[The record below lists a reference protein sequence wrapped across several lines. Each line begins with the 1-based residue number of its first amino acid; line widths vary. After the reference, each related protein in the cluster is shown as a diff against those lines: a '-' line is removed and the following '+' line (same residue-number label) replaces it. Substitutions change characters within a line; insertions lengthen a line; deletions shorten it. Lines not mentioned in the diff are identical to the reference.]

1 MERAIKTFTIANG
14 EQTSGELS
22 MGLGQLLGLFMP
34 GTFTGTAITFLAS
47 DTSGG
52 TFVDVYD
59 VGGASAYSLTVAAGR
74 FVPVDPRVFV
84 GFAFIKIKSGSAE
97 GGARSVKASVRP
109 VS

>member
-1 MERAIKTFTIANG
+1 MERSIKTFAIANG
-14 EQTSGELS
+14 EQESDELS
-22 MGLGQLLGLFMP
+22 MGQGQLLGLFMP
-34 GTFTGTAITFLAS
+34 GTFTGTSITFLAS

-59 VGGASAYSLTVAAGR
+59 VGGASAYSLTVAASR
-74 FVPVDPRVFV
+74 FIPVDPRVFV
-84 GFAFIKIKSGSAE
+84 GFSFIKIKSGSAE